1 MRNEEE
7 DGEGYWRDFVR
18 REDETEE
25 PEREDEAAEEP
36 EREDVWEDEADDVL
50 RVEELRR
57 EAIEAREP
65 VREASRMA
73 LCLMRR

>member
-18 REDETEE
+18 REDET
-25 PEREDEAAEEP
+25 EEP